1 MINKKTTYKNIN
13 MSYNKN
19 SPQLLISFMST
30 EQNFSRKK
38 RSMPQGLLINIVRL
52 WGKRL
57 YYIHFNI
64 GKKNP
69 FQL

>member
-1 MINKKTTYKNIN
+1 

-30 EQNFSRKK
+30 EQNISRKK